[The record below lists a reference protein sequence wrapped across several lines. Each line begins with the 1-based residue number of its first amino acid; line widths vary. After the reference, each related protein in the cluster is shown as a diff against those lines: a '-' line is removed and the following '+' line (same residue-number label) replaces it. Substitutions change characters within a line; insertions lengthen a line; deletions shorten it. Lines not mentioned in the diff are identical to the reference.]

1 MKATRAMRLP
11 LRILPACALVFVS
24 GLSFAPRALAQAAQA
39 PVDDAAPAKLGPWT
53 WDTTPAHL
61 RIAAALRE
69 ARHAGPN
76 DGPLLQ
82 QRIIGSG
89 KDSVAA
95 QVDILL
101 RSRVPETSPK
111 DGPQVLSDAQREL
124 LLSSMAKMPL
134 KAVRK
139 ELDARLALT
148 PDDVR
153 ARLGCMQALSVIGEA
168 KDLARLVE
176 LAPRK
181 QDSTDLALPYSSRE
195 TLRDST
201 AALLHRL
208 PQAWPEF
215 GTTLRKADP
224 SAAKSLLDALACARD
239 PRALRVLLDAVR
251 NDPKLSW
258 KAASLVAACGP
269 SLSTETNHEFLE
281 WMRNEFQGATPDY
294 RRTLL
299 MAVGTLDDGD
309 WVPLLAD
316 KLEDEDTGVR
326 EESLS
331 ALQKISGLGFP
342 GDPAL
347 WRSWN
352 EGEERWHAQQ
362 RPKLLQELADP
373 ESPKVL
379 AAVREYSEHRTHRAA
394 MSEELLDVLRHGRPE
409 VRCMVISV
417 LERLGSPVACSALL
431 GMLNDSDPKVA
442 EAAWQALH
450 TISGIEI
457 SRDPEELQ
465 ALFGRS

>member
-224 SAAKSLLDALACARD
+224 SAAKSL
-239 PRALRVLLDAVR
+239 
-251 NDPKLSW
+251 
-258 KAASLVAACGP
+258 VAACGP